1 VPFQRAAGAFRF
13 CAGEPQGEADAKQAN
28 GQALNAGDAALLQA
42 EPRLTLDQ
50 ARDAEVLVFD
60 LAP

>member
-1 VPFQRAAGAFRF
+1 
-13 CAGEPQGEADAKQAN
+13 
-28 GQALNAGDAALLQA
+28 LNAGDAALLQA